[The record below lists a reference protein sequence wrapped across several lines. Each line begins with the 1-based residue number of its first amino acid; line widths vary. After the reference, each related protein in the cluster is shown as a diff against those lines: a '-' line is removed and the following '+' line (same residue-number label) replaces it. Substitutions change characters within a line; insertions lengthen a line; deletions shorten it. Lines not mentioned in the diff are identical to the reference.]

1 MFNFDKNL
9 SPSPPPPPFLHPT
22 TQTCL
27 FMLRAC
33 ILFGGTEGLPE
44 NPHRPPQWAHVANTS
59 IPLSGTAGH
68 RVLPTTSFFSSPLQ
82 LPASSPAPSFGL
94 SQSPIAPRCQG
105 PSRRTDGQQP
115 QVLGF
120 QLRTPFLG
128 RSFPLPGPAA
138 SESKRLS
145 APHRPA

>member
-1 MFNFDKNL
+1 MIKISL
-9 SPSPPPPPFLHPT
+9 PLPHHPPSSTPQLRHVSLCYELASCLGAPRGSQKTPSAPT
-22 TQTCL
+22 
-27 FMLRAC
+27 
-33 ILFGGTEGLPE
+33 
-44 NPHRPPQWAHVANTS
+44 WAHVANTS
-59 IPLSGTAGH
+59 TPLSGTAGH

-120 QLRTPFLG
+120 QLRTLFLG

-145 APHRPA
+145 APLRPA

>member
-44 NPHRPPQWAHVANTS
+44 NPQRPPQWAHVADTS

-68 RVLPTTSFFSSPLQ
+68 RVSVLPTPSSLSSPLQ
-82 LPASSPAPSFGL
+82 LPASSSAPSFGL
-94 SQSPIAPRCQG
+94 SQSPLARRCQG
-105 PSRRTDGQQP
+105 PRRQTDGHPP
-115 QVLGF
+115 QVLGS
-120 QLRTPFLG
+120 LSRTPFLG

-138 SESKRLS
+138 SETRSSESWL
-145 APHRPA
+145 